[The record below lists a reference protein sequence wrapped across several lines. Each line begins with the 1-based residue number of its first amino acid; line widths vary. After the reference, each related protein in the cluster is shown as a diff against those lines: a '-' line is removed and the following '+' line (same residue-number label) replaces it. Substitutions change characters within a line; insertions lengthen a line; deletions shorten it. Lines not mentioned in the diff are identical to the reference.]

1 MLRPNFEPAPNHKVM
16 INIGVGLDIPTGHIV
31 PGQHGE
37 SILNGGLGLLT
48 GVVGIGN
55 NFKSTVMDYMMLSAM
70 DRIASTTDTSG
81 STYDTE
87 LNRQPAR
94 MTAISQNFDSFKTK
108 DIVEDGQ
115 WLLTDKTQYYAD
127 QWYEILKQFLRDK
140 RDNSKQ
146 LSLPTPMLNREHKPF
161 EILIPTF
168 TSVDSFTLF
177 ETENIAKI
185 QDENLLGE
193 SGGNVIHM
201 RQGLAKTRFM
211 MEIPAVAARA
221 QHYVLFTAHIG
232 KDISIPSG
240 PIPQA
245 PVKKLQYLKNGDKIK
260 GVTDQFFFLLSN
272 CWHAYNAAP
281 LLNDRTKAP
290 EYPIN
295 PDDNVSGDVD
305 LNQVS
310 LRQLRGKS
318 GMTGY
323 VVNLLVSQSQGVLP
337 SLSEFHYIKEH
348 GRFGLNGS
356 QTNYALDL
364 LPGVKLSRTTVRY
377 KLDHDATLRR
387 AMNITSELCQMH
399 QYWRHLK
406 EDDLLCTPQVLF
418 EDLAKLGWDWDVL
431 LATRGWW
438 TVYNDKHPIPFLST
452 MDLLKMRKG
461 LYRPYWAGDDKLPI
475 TPR

>member
-1 MLRPNFEPAPNHKVM
+1 MLRPKFDPAPNHKIM

-31 PGQHGE
+31 PGPHGE
-37 SILNGGLGLLT
+37 SIINGGLGLLT

-55 NFKSTVMDYMMLSAM
+55 NFKSTIMDYMMVSAM
-70 DRIASTTDTSG
+70 DRIACSTETSG

-94 MTAISQNFDSFKTK
+94 MTAISQNFESFKDK
-108 DIVEDGQ
+108 NIVEDGL

-127 QWYEILKQFLRDK
+127 PWYEILKQFLRDK
-140 RDNSKQ
+140 RDNAKQ
-146 LSLPTPMLNREHKPF
+146 LMQTTPFLNRDQQPF
-161 EILIPTF
+161 QMLTPTF
-168 TSVDSFTLF
+168 TSIDSFTLF

-232 KDISIPSG
+232 KDITIPSG

-272 CWHAYNAAP
+272 CWHAYNASP

-290 EYPIN
+290 EYPLD
-295 PDDNVSGDVD
+295 PEDSVAGDVD

-323 VVNLLVSQSQGVLP
+323 VLNILVSQSEGVLP
-337 SLSEFHYIKEH
+337 SLTEFHYIKEQN
-348 GRFGLNGS
+348 RFGLNGS
-356 QTNYALDL
+356 QIHYALDL
-364 LPGVKLSRTTVRY
+364 LPTVKLSRTTVRS
-377 KLDHDATLRR
+377 KLNQDALLRR
-387 AMNITSELCQMH
+387 AVNITAELCQMH

-406 EDDLLCTPQVLF
+406 EEDLLCTPQQLF
-418 EDLAKLGWDWDVL
+418 DDLKQQGWDWAVL
-431 LATRGWW
+431 LNTRGWW
-438 TVYNDKHPIPFLST
+438 TVNNDKHPVPFLST

-461 LYRPYWAGDDKLPI
+461 LYHPYWADENKKPKA
-475 TPR
+475 R